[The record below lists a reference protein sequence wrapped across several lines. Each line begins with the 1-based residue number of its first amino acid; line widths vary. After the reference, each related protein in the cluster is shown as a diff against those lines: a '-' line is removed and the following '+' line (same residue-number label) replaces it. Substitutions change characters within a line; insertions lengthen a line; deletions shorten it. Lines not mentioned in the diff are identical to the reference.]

1 MNTYQFL
8 PGTILVCASE
18 GRVVTITPDPAYL
31 NDIAAHAL
39 EYYSDLKA
47 LETAKSRLT
56 NPNHETGDTALI
68 REAIKTNFIYLT
80 HMASEALEELAQS
93 AEAD

>member
-1 MNTYQFL
+1 M
-8 PGTILVCASE
+8 VCASE
-18 GRVVTITPDPAYL
+18 GRVVTITPDPDYL

-47 LETAKSRLT
+47 LEAAKSRLT

-68 REAIKTNFIYLT
+68 REAINTNFIHLARMT
-80 HMASEALEELAQS
+80 SEALEELAQR
-93 AEAD
+93 AEAN

>member
-1 MNTYQFL
+1 MSAYQFV
-8 PGTILVCASE
+8 PGTILVCAND
-18 GRVVTITPDPAYL
+18 GRVVTITPDPDYL

-47 LETAKSRLT
+47 LETAKLRLT

-68 REAIKTNFIYLT
+68 REAINTNFIHLART
-80 HMASEALEELAQS
+80 AGEALEELAQS